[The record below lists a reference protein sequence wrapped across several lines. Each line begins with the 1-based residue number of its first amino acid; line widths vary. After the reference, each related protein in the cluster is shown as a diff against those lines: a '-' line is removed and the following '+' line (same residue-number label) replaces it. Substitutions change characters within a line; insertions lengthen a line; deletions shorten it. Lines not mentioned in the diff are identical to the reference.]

1 MYYLSID
8 KDDDTKKCEG
18 TDTKVSK
25 DYSWQGIEAGYKK
38 YAQSTKPI
46 SLYEYIAYVHHGKKM
61 S

>member
-1 MYYLSID
+1 MNEIEIQSIKKDD
-8 KDDDTKKCEG
+8 KDDDTKE
-18 TDTKVSK
+18 SK